1 MSNPPPRV
9 VHFKGVADHYS
20 LCGRLKTDK
29 STSDPES
36 VNCKKCKKWL
46 KLVKKEVLT
55 TLSNSLQFKHEE
67 NL

>member
-1 MSNPPPRV
+1 MYNPPPRV
-9 VHFKGVADHYS
+9 IHFKGVEDRYS

-29 STSDPES
+29 STADPEL
-36 VNCKKCKKWL
+36 VTCKKCKKWL

-67 NL
+67 DL